1 MPLPRVLRRPDGLP
15 AVPVPWVSP
24 ALYAAV
30 AAAGAYAGARGL
42 GDTRAVPFAAAL
54 AALVAVELL
63 ERRRWPSGSPALPGS
78 LLLAVRLGLFL
89 VVAAA
94 DGSGLSR
101 VLLLLLPFGA
111 YFVLGPAA
119 SVTVGAVCLGGM
131 VVGFQIADPDWH
143 GRTEAVADVLMFAIG
158 LVLAVA
164 MASVAV
170 EEQRQRGRVEA
181 SHARLRAY
189 ADQVADLSAAAE
201 RGRLARD
208 IHDGLGHHL
217 TAISVLLEKAEA
229 YRERDGAV
237 ADAAVADARRSA
249 QRALEEVRASV
260 RTMRAD
266 AEPFRLAA
274 ALEELALRSGRGPAV
289 AVDAAGE
296 ERRFGRDAL
305 VALYRTAQEGVTNA
319 RRHSGAARVEVR
331 LRMDGERARLV
342 VADDGRGFAAGPEG
356 AGLAGMRERLELVGG
371 TLAVESA
378 PGAGT
383 RLTAVVPRR
392 GAA

>member
-1 MPLPRVLRRPDGLP
+1 M
-15 AVPVPWVSP
+15 
-24 ALYAAV
+24 
-30 AAAGAYAGARGL
+30 
-42 GDTRAVPFAAAL
+42 
-54 AALVAVELL
+54 AALVALDWF
-63 ERRRWPSGSPALPGS
+63 ERRRWPGGSPVLPGS
-78 LLLAVRLGLFL
+78 LLLLVRLGLFL

-111 YFVLGPAA
+111 YFVLGPVA
-119 SVTVGAVCLGGM
+119 SVAVGALCLGGIAIA
-131 VVGFQIADPDWH
+131 FQAADPGWH

-229 YRERDGAV
+229 YRDRDAAV

-249 QRALEEVRASV
+249 HSALEEVRASV
-260 RTMRAD
+260 RTLRAD

-274 ALEELALRSGRGPAV
+274 ALDELALRSDRDQSIV
-289 AVDAAGE
+289 VDIEGDEGGFA
-296 ERRFGRDAL
+296 RDVL
-305 VALYRTAQEGVTNA
+305 VALFRAAQEGVTNA
-319 RRHSGAARVEVR
+319 RRHSGAGLVAIR
-331 LRMDGERARLV
+331 LRLDEDRARLV
-342 VADDGRGFAAGPEG
+342 VSDDGRGFTAAEG
-356 AGLAGMRERLELVGG
+356 AGLTGMRERLELVGG
-371 TLAVESA
+371 TLAVDSV

-383 RLTAVVPRR
+383 RLTAVVPRV
-392 GAA
+392 AS

>member
-1 MPLPRVLRRPDGLP
+1 MPLPRPLRRSDGLP
-15 AVPVPWVSP
+15 AAPVPWVSTV
-24 ALYAAV
+24 LYAAV
-30 AAAGAYAGARGL
+30 AVAGAYAGARGL
-42 GDTRAVPFAAAL
+42 GDTDAVPFAAGLAAL
-54 AALVAVELL
+54 AALDRF
-63 ERRRWPSGSPALPGS
+63 ERRRWPAGSPALPGT
-78 LLLAVRLGLFL
+78 LLLAVRLGLVL

-111 YFVLGPAA
+111 YFVLGPVA
-119 SVTVGAVCLGGM
+119 SVAIGALCLGGI
-131 VVGFQIADPDWH
+131 VIAFQAADPGWH

-164 MASVAV
+164 MASAAV
-170 EEQRQRGRVEA
+170 EEQRQRARVES

-229 YRERDGAV
+229 YRDRDGAV
-237 ADAAVADARRSA
+237 ADAAVADARHSA

-260 RTMRAD
+260 RTLRAD
-266 AEPFRLAA
+266 AEPFRLTA
-274 ALEELALRSGRGPAV
+274 ALDELALRSGRVPAV
-289 AVDAAGE
+289 VVEAGGD
-296 ERRFGRDAL
+296 ERRFTRDAL
-305 VALYRTAQEGVTNA
+305 VALFRAAQEGVTNA
-319 RRHSGAARVEVR
+319 RRHSGAERVEIR
-331 LRMDGERARLV
+331 LRLGEDRARLV
-342 VADDGRGFAAGPEG
+342 VADDGRGFAAGTEG
-356 AGLAGMRERLELVGG
+356 SGLTGMRERLELVGG
-371 TLAVESA
+371 SLAVESA

-383 RLTAVVPRR
+383 RLTAVVPS
-392 GAA
+392 AAAA